1 MRYTVG
7 WLPSAIDELG
17 TIWNEAVDRRAVTHA
32 ADQIDHL
39 LKTSSQARGD
49 DLEGTY
55 EFTIFPLRVHI
66 KVSPE
71 DRKVTVFEVFHLG

>member
-1 MRYTVG
+1 MHYTVG

-17 TIWNEAVDRRAVTHA
+17 TIWNEAFDRRAVTQA
-32 ADQIDHL
+32 ADQIDLL
-39 LKTSSQARGD
+39 LKTSSQARGN

-55 EFTIFPLRVHI
+55 EFTIYPLKVHFQ
-66 KVSPE
+66 VSPE

>member
-17 TIWNEAVDRRAVTHA
+17 TIWNEAVDRRAVTQA

-39 LKTSSQARGD
+39 LKTSSQARGND
-49 DLEGTY
+49 VEGT
-55 EFTIFPLRVHI
+55 FQFAIFPLRVYFR
-66 KVSPE
+66 VSPE